1 MGVEETFLRQGLL
14 GAIIVAL
21 GTAIII
27 LYRDN
32 KSLRDENKN
41 MAEMRVNDLKE
52 LKDAYFVNIETLKQA
67 YFSNIEQ
74 VKEMSRNILVIVQA
88 LKEQI
93 K

>member
-1 MGVEETFLRQGLL
+1 MGVEEAFLRQGLL

-21 GTAIII
+21 SSAIIF

-32 KSLRDENKN
+32 IALREENKN
-41 MAEMRVNDLKE
+41 LAEMRVNDLKE
-52 LKDAYFVNIETLKQA
+52 LKDAYFENIEALKQA

-74 VKEMSRNILVIVQA
+74 VKEIARNTLVIVQA
-88 LKEQI
+88 LKEQT